1 MDPAPTHRVFAVFM
15 YNLASPALLIASDPD
30 MIAEVLAMRAA
41 NALFSYFWFWSF
53 RLLVFPYSFP

>member
-1 MDPAPTHRVFAVFM
+1 MDPAPTRRVFAVFM
-15 YNLASPALLIASDPD
+15 YSLVPPTLPIASDPD

-41 NALFSYFWFWSF
+41 NALFSYFWSF